1 MDTVADGARQL
12 TVVPHRRKALV
23 FIGAPVLFWPTEP
36 RAPQPATYSASW
48 YRALQTLAA
57 ANVVLYYIDP
67 RGLVHDGPDI
77 TSTSPTSIRAA
88 DETFDHA
95 ITFAHETGGTA
106 LVRSNL
112 FDRALDLIAS
122 QKPELALTTT
132 SCERGKAKLKCA
144 ARAGLRAERQT
155 INPVTFSLHPL
166 HRLTWRPRE
175 QPIAPGGGSNV
186 PPPPISL
193 HELGRFLVFLED
205 VSEVSGGNPH
215 RTNAL
220 TPEVA
225 RHQEVPKRATFAFDS
240 RRLHHP

>member
-57 ANVVLYYIDP
+57 ANVALYYIDP

-112 FDRALDLIAS
+112 FDRALDQVWWESANYYLLGYE
-122 QKPELALTTT
+122 P
-132 SCERGKAKLKCA
+132 
-144 ARAGLRAERQT
+144 
-155 INPVTFSLHPL
+155 PVTDGKPHKITVEV
-166 HRLTWRPRE
+166 HRKGL
-175 QPIAPGGGSNV
+175 
-186 PPPPISL
+186 
-193 HELGRFLVFLED
+193 D
-205 VSEVSGGNPH
+205 V
-215 RTNAL
+215 R
-220 TPEVA
+220 A
-225 RHQEVPKRATFAFDS
+225 RKTR
-240 RRLHHP
+240 